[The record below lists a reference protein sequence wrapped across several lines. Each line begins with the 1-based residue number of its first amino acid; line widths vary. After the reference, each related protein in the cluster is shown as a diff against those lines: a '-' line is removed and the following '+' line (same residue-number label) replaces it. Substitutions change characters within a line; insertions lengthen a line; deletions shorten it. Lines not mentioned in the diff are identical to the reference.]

1 MTDQSNLLNTKY
13 QAIDKAKH
21 AYLAFSVLFLGGSFL
36 ATTCIPD
43 PLGVE
48 IARSSL
54 GMIWA
59 LLWMAAAR
67 TTRHFGKSFVVA
79 YLLPGLAST
88 ILAFGYSRALI
99 MSGFDPVGE
108 PAPDLLLGLVG
119 IGIIAAIGAISSA
132 LVRAL
137 VWAKFEMTPAFS
149 K

>member
-1 MTDQSNLLNTKY
+1 MTDQDNLLNSKY

-43 PLGVE
+43 PLGSE
-48 IARSSL
+48 IARSPL

-59 LLWMAAAR
+59 LLLMAATR

-79 YLLPGLAST
+79 YLLPALAST
-88 ILAFGYSRALI
+88 ILAFGYARLLL
-99 MSGFDPVGE
+99 MTGFDPTDE
-108 PAPDLLLGLVG
+108 QKPDLLLGLCGIAIIAG
-119 IGIIAAIGAISSA
+119 IGAASSA
-132 LVRAL
+132 IVRAL
-137 VWAKFEMTPAFS
+137 VWAKFEMTPTIG